1 MHARPGVVYLS
12 YTLKGFV
19 TLHSL
24 LGHCNSIF
32 YPLRVTPP
40 AHQMVA
46 RSTNHFAQLQIIL
59 PAVQIFLASGR
70 MILLSENKKKNTR
83 GWLNTDA
90 HLESLVLRF
99 IWFPE
104 NDVRPQLIQRSGI
117 GSPG

>member
-1 MHARPGVVYLS
+1 
-12 YTLKGFV
+12 
-19 TLHSL
+19 
-24 LGHCNSIF
+24 
-32 YPLRVTPP
+32 
-40 AHQMVA
+40 MVA
-46 RSTNHFAQLQIIL
+46 RSTNNFAQLQIIL
-59 PAVQIFLASGR
+59 PAVQICLASGR